1 MRITL
6 DRREAV
12 KLLLLLDDAMNDDS
26 ISKEYEVIRFKI
38 KEAVDK
44 WDNSHLKTDCSWR
57 RDDG

>member
-6 DRREAV
+6 DRREAI
-12 KLLLLLDDAMNDDS
+12 KLLLLIDDAMNDDS

-44 WDNSHLKTDCSWR
+44 WDNEHLKTDCSWK
-57 RDDG
+57 